1 LELPTHKVPV
11 SYTKKEKLIIY
22 VVGAIVVLL
31 LAYMGFYQYK
41 KYRDT
46 LVNGIKFKTQIIE
59 VSCTG
64 GSTKSR
70 LYFRNM
76 NEYKKHVN
84 VKKSDC
90 LLFKVGDSISVFENK
105 TEDWY
110 EIDPGCLHSLNP

>member
-22 VVGAIVVLL
+22 VVGAIVVSL
-31 LAYMGFYQYK
+31 LAYTGFYQYK

-46 LVNGIKFKTQIIE
+46 FVNGINFKTQIIE

-64 GSTKSR
+64 GGTKSR
-70 LYFRNM
+70 FYFRNM
-76 NEYKKHVN
+76 KGDKKYVN
-84 VKKSDC
+84 VSKSDC

-110 EIDPGCLHSLNP
+110 EKEPGATQ